1 RLGAGGVAR
10 AAPRDRRVRQS
21 NRDGAHA
28 RAIAGADLHGP
39 DADHGGNDA
48 APRRPCAGRSD
59 RTGPRPAGVGDL
71 GPGAGRDATRGLG
84 AVRRGA
90 ETPRRRAPL
99 AERGRQA
106 VSPEADAVE
115 RQVAGIGGWL
125 TPKEG
130 RLLYDLARRC
140 TGRGVIVEIGS
151 WKGKSTIWLASGSR
165 RGAGVPVYAIDPHT
179 AESDNLATQSAVPT
193 FAEFTHNIRQ
203 AGVADL
209 VVALVTTSAE
219 AARDFERP
227 VELIFIDGAHDY
239 ASVALD

>member
-1 RLGAGGVAR
+1 M
-10 AAPRDRRVRQS
+10 
-21 NRDGAHA
+21 
-28 RAIAGADLHGP
+28 
-39 DADHGGNDA
+39 
-48 APRRPCAGRSD
+48 
-59 RTGPRPAGVGDL
+59 
-71 GPGAGRDATRGLG
+71 
-84 AVRRGA
+84 
-90 ETPRRRAPL
+90 
-99 AERGRQA
+99 
-106 VSPEADAVE
+106 SPEADAVE

-125 TPKEG
+125 TLKEG

-193 FAEFTHNIRQ
+193 FAEFTRNIRQ

-209 VVALVTTSAE
+209 VVPLVTTSAE
-219 AARDFERP
+219 AARDFEHP

-239 ASVALD
+239 ASVALDFELWFPRVVDGGTIAFHDTVAWEGPRRLVAQRVFRSEWARRARFVDSTTVAEKVARNSLGDRVRNRYVLGLKRMGDAGARLRVPATIRHTGRRLLERLS